1 MSSGDVVSEV
11 RASLRSGSV
20 PWPVWWTR
28 VLGPRG
34 SAWWQAGSWDLC
46 PGEQRGTQTTQFR
59 LHSQGGFWPGVEM
72 GTQGDGAGGSP
83 CWGRPCG
90 SLAVG
95 SRKAGDATLIYS
107 TESGGRSQGHALRF
121 SGVPGRH
128 SPSFPVHTL
137 SSALCC
143 PAWLRVAVSAEA

>member
-1 MSSGDVVSEV
+1 MARVVDTCPGTKGVSVVASGK
-11 RASLRSGSV
+11 LGSV
-20 PWPVWWTR
+20 P
-28 VLGPRG
+28 RG
-34 SAWWQAGSWDLC
+34 AKGNADHTVQTAQPGGLLAG
-46 PGEQRGTQTTQFR
+46 G
-59 LHSQGGFWPGVEM
+59 
-72 GTQGDGAGGSP
+72 GDGDSGR
-83 CWGRPCG
+83 WGRWISMLGQACG